1 MTPEEIAEEVE
12 QRVEEL
18 ICELVAKKLSRLAGD
33 TDRELEKLVD
43 GSLTL
48 RRLIHEY
55 YEKHAATT
63 VGNRLRCGIYDANA
77 MDRVFDGIW
86 TEQFDR
92 ALADR
97 ISKRVNAAIDQIIKE
112 RLAAIPRSS

>member
-1 MTPEEIAEEVE
+1 MSPEEIAEEVE

-18 ICELVAKKLSRLAGD
+18 VCELVAKKLQKLADD
-33 TDRELEKLVD
+33 TDRELEKLVG
-43 GSLTL
+43 GSLFL
-48 RRLIHEY
+48 QKMIYEY
-55 YEKHAATT
+55 FEKHAATT

-97 ISKRVNAAIDQIIKE
+97 ISKRVNAAIDQVIKE